1 MKCYMAKENW
11 GQMFALYGNKIM
23 GTDIEVEITPELWEE
38 HERVVEALIN
48 LQDRLSTIYNLE
60 TGRDE

>member
-1 MKCYMAKENW
+1 
-11 GQMFALYGNKIM
+11 MFELYDHRIVD
-23 GTDIEVEITPELWEE
+23 TDIEVEITPELWEE

-60 TGRDE
+60 IGRDE

>member
-11 GQMFALYGNKIM
+11 GQLFALYDSKIM
-23 GTDIEVEITPELWEE
+23 DTDIEVEITPELWEE
-38 HERVVEALIN
+38 HERVIEALIN

-60 TGRDE
+60 TGRDA

>member
-1 MKCYMAKENW
+1 MKCYMSKGDWGRMFELREAKL
-11 GQMFALYGNKIM
+11 A
-23 GTDIEVEITPELWEE
+23 GTDIEVEVTPELWEE
-38 HERVVEALIN
+38 HERVIEALDN